1 MDIDN
6 DDIGYLVKLS
16 LPSEKGSAIVNS
28 VDQMVKRKAK
38 SVIVPCTFIKGS
50 ICLYC
55 QRKGRWLRSCQNLP
69 KDVKVNKFDSTS
81 GKVHYLTL

>member
-6 DDIGYLVKLS
+6 DDIGYPVKLY
-16 LPSEKGSAIVNS
+16 LPNGKGSAIVNS
-28 VDQMVKRKAK
+28 VDQMVNRKAK

-55 QRKGRWLRSCQNLP
+55 QRKGHWLRSCPNYL
-69 KDVKVNKFDSTS
+69 KDMREGRIKKFDSAS
-81 GKVHYLTL
+81 GKSTI